1 MKDTSIGI
9 IMTTYQREDGKSPNY
24 LKVSL
29 DSIFSQTYKNFK
41 LFLIGDKYEN
51 ESELKSILKNY
62 DGSKIYF
69 ENLPY
74 AKERDKYSGET
85 LWFSGGINAMN
96 HGIDVALSQ
105 NFEYLCHLDHD
116 DFWHDNHLEVL
127 NKCIHETKSD
137 WICTKSSYKV
147 NRILPETDDKTHYVN
162 FLPQKFKIIHS
173 STCINFKKIP
183 LRYVNLFEEK
193 NELASSDAD
202 LWERCRDYIE
212 KYKLK
217 STLVNVLT
225 CRHDEE
231 GYERFKN

>member
-1 MKDTSIGI
+1 MKDINIGI
-9 IMTTYQREDGKSPNY
+9 VMTTYQRKDGKSPHY
-24 LKVSL
+24 LKISL

-51 ESELKSILKNY
+51 EDELKSIIKNY
-62 DGSKIYF
+62 DSSKIYY

-85 LWFSGGINAMN
+85 LWYCGGINAMN

-116 DFWHDNHLEVL
+116 DFWLENHLELL
-127 NKCIHETKSD
+127 NKCIKETNSD
-137 WICTKSSYKV
+137 WLCTKSSYKV
-147 NRILPETDDKTHYVN
+147 DLILPDIKDKSEYVN
-162 FLPQKFKIIHS
+162 FLPQKFKVIHS

-183 LRYVNLFEEK
+183 LRYKNLFEER

-202 LWERCRDYIE
+202 LWERCREFIE
-212 KYKLK
+212 NNNLK

-231 GYERFKN
+231 GYERFRN